1 MKTIRPID
9 GVLAAL
15 AVTFFSIAMIDY
27 LEQRFTFSAIA
38 IGMCAV
44 STTLLAAIYLI
55 SEEHRTVL
63 VIASA
68 SAEHIEP

>member
-15 AVTFFSIAMIDY
+15 AVAFFSIAIIDY
-27 LEQRFTFSAIA
+27 LEQRFTFSSIA

-44 STTLLAAIYLI
+44 SAILLAAIYLI

-63 VIASA
+63 VIAPA